1 MAAEMLSRST
11 DSAVPCVSVH
21 ARACVRSRQHTHP
34 RTHGTHTLLS
44 KTIETEDAVN
54 MGNQKAPWTAA
65 MGDVDGCLALCTK
78 CMCYVIFQS
87 LRRTSVRT
95 LKKTPGLVP
104 APEQGRQGSPFCV
117 CSASAG
123 PAPAVHKHIHVKS
136 QHRTSGRQRCTRA
149 VVCF

>member
-1 MAAEMLSRST
+1 MLSRST

-21 ARACVRSRQHTHP
+21 ARACVRSRKHTHP

-65 MGDVDGCLALCTK
+65 MGGVDGCLALFTK
-78 CMCYVIFQS
+78 CMCYCHRVPLKS
-87 LRRTSVRT
+87 PPNPSVR
-95 LKKTPGLVP
+95 
-104 APEQGRQGSPFCV
+104 RQGSPCCG

-123 PAPAVHKHIHVKS
+123 ACARRSQVSAPL
-136 QHRTSGRQRCTRA
+136 SGPGSKKKLSPRVREFRGEWRSS
-149 VVCF
+149 VVLA

>member
-54 MGNQKAPWTAA
+54 MGNQKAPLTAA
-65 MGDVDGCLALCTK
+65 MGVVDGCLALFTK
-78 CMCYVIFQS
+78 CMCYMSSCATQVSAELQRAAPRQFLLRLLCERRCLRPPFTSTFSFES
-87 LRRTSVRT
+87 LHRRCFALEIR
-95 LKKTPGLVP
+95 KKLSG
-104 APEQGRQGSPFCV
+104 GS
-117 CSASAG
+117 
-123 PAPAVHKHIHVKS
+123 
-136 QHRTSGRQRCTRA
+136 T
-149 VVCF
+149 